1 MTNLDHIMELRA
13 ELASCLLT
21 RRERAQIERELNAAL
36 ASYAEVERGRAAAL
50 ESLLD
55 EAVPA

>member
-1 MTNLDHIMELRA
+1 MTNLDHVIELRA

-21 RRERAQIERELNAAL
+21 RRERAQIKRELKAAMT
-36 ASYAEVERGRAAAL
+36 SYADVERGHAAAL

-55 EAVPA
+55 EAASA